1 MDILVGEV
9 TDSSNSNGKHD
20 GQFYAKF
27 IIGGTE
33 IEKPVTYTS
42 PYYRVNMGGFVG
54 IPEPQTQILAFH
66 NKKPKREGESEFYYH
81 STIVKDKSTPGQE
94 LDNPTFQALRDNDN
108 KSTIYSDPTP
118 SEDGDSI
125 PGKPV
130 TQAFTNPVGA
140 GLYITRNYAKDKIL
154 NDVTVKAQNDCEVN
168 VGALGIQLKNEE
180 GDNIL
185 LNSTTLNDGYAA
197 RSLSIVT
204 RGNHEYKCTNADI
217 TMKIQDGGDINIENN
232 STGMFGTFKLPDG
245 RIEAPAGTTPQSGN
259 VRLKTRWRDII
270 LAALGLSS
278 KIHIVTNNA
287 KVVLDS
293 ETGNI
298 DIFSQTGSLGTPGN
312 INIQS
317 AGLINMESARGIS
330 MKSLGPIQ
338 IDSGTTITNTATAE
352 ISNNAVTN
360 NLNGLPINTI
370 NPPQGIGGQQVPFIS
385 FPPPE
390 IIPVPPQADDY
401 NDGLPGAGAT

>member
-1 MDILVGEV
+1 
-9 TDSSNSNGKHD
+9 
-20 GQFYAKF
+20 
-27 IIGGTE
+27 
-33 IEKPVTYTS
+33 
-42 PYYRVNMGGFVG
+42 
-54 IPEPQTQILAFH
+54 
-66 NKKPKREGESEFYYH
+66 
-81 STIVKDKSTPGQE
+81 
-94 LDNPTFQALRDNDN
+94 
-108 KSTIYSDPTP
+108 
-118 SEDGDSI
+118 
-125 PGKPV
+125 
-130 TQAFTNPVGA
+130 
-140 GLYITRNYAKDKIL
+140 
-154 NDVTVKAQNDCEVN
+154 
-168 VGALGIQLKNEE
+168 
-180 GDNIL
+180 

-232 STGMFGTFKLPDG
+232 STGMFGAQALPDN
-245 RIEAPAGTTPQSGN
+245 RIPSPAGVTPQSGN

-287 KVVLDS
+287 KIVLDS

-298 DIFSQTGSLGTPGN
+298 DIFSQQGALGLPGN

-317 AGLINMESARGIS
+317 AGLINMESALGIS

-338 IDSGTTITNTATAE
+338 IDSGTIITNTAAGS
-352 ISNNAVTN
+352 IN
-360 NLNGLPINTI
+360 NLAQSHSLNGAPITGFNPVPPFGVSVPVI
-370 NPPQGIGGQQVPFIS
+370 NPP
-385 FPPPE
+385 PPI